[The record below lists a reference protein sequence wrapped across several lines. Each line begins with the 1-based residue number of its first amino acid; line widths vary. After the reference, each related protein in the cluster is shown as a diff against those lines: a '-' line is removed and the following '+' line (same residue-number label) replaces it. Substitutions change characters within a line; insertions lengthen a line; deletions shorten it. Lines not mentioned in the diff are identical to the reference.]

1 MKHIVIIGNCAAGI
15 AAAEVIR
22 KRDRDSKLTI
32 ISDENYS
39 AYYRCIIPN
48 LLAGDI
54 KEKGIIYRDEAFYK
68 KNKIDLLLNKK
79 AIEIRDKKNIVVVRD
94 AESSEAKKEQVKY
107 DALILANGA
116 S

>member
-15 AAAEVIR
+15 AAAEAIR

-48 LLAGDI
+48 LLADDI
-54 KEKGIIYRDEAFYK
+54 KEKGIFYRDEAFYK
-68 KNKIDLLLNKK
+68 ENKIDLLLKSW
-79 AIEIRDKKNIVVVRD
+79 IIGVLTIVIRVC
-94 AESSEAKKEQVKY
+94 
-107 DALILANGA
+107 
-116 S
+116 